1 MSEYHHFL
9 SFVAKQHFGPLVQ
22 QLISTLLTHG
32 PLTLSAITHCSG
44 LPPSQT
50 RKSLVIAIQHN
61 IVVANYERKATQPP
75 PRATSLASAPS
86 STTTVDLTALRVLY
100 RVNTAALR
108 CRPRY
113 PAYVTRLRDKMGD
126 NEATIVQVLCMH
138 GILSTQ
144 QLMDHATQLHSTS
157 PLTSTSSDP
166 SPATSSPSSVPPPP
180 PQPMEKRRQLDE
192 ALERLASGRWV
203 KKAIMAQTNGK
214 VDDEKKVD
222 EDEGEAEYGAGGN
235 TAATDGKKRR
245 RAGDKEEKKEEPKK
259 ARGRPAKKKKGTV
272 EEERKDEEES
282 KQQPMDA
289 AISDGGVV
297 LSDHWVLNDAMFT
310 LDTQREAMQRYAH
323 DRIGPTAAFVLSIV
337 LSLSP
342 YESVRPVVVDEST
355 VLTACQAE
363 PKAPKLTAS
372 TLHSYLVELTLDAS
386 HLLTQRSPTSYS
398 LNMPSFLS
406 HMRLLQTQSILTA
419 RYSLLSAR
427 LYRLLLLHK
436 RLEETQLAELATA
449 SRQDVR
455 SLLHRLVREEWVVVS
470 EVARTVDRAPSKSFF
485 VWGIDEQRV
494 KTRIVDILYTTCVKL
509 GERLAA
515 ERAEVGGVMER
526 VEMEQHIDEVERDK
540 VERWRV
546 AQERLQLA
554 LREVNEHLALWE

>member
-1 MSEYHHFL
+1 MSESHHFL
-9 SFVAKQHFGPLVQ
+9 SYVAKQHFGPLVQ
-22 QLISTLLTHG
+22 QLVSTLLTHG
-32 PLTLSAITHCSG
+32 PLTLAAISHCSN

-75 PRATSLASAPS
+75 PRATSLASPAQPAA
-86 STTTVDLTALRVLY
+86 TVVDLTSLRVLY

-113 PAYVTRLRDKMGD
+113 PAYVSRVRSSMGD
-126 NEATIVQVLCMH
+126 DEALIVQVLCMH

-144 QLMDHATQLHSTS
+144 QLMDHAATQLHSAS
-157 PLTSTSSDP
+157 PLTPP
-166 SPATSSPSSVPPPP
+166 SASPTPPLPA
-180 PQPMEKRRQLDE
+180 ERRQQLDA
-192 ALERLASGRWV
+192 ALERLANGRWV
-203 KKAIMAQTNGK
+203 KRAIMAHTNGK
-214 VDDEKKVD
+214 ATADDEEKKFNKD
-222 EDEGEAEYGAGGN
+222 DGAEAEYN
-235 TAATDGKKRR
+235 TATTADAKKRKR
-245 RAGDKEEKKEEPKK
+245 GAAADKEEKKEEVKK
-259 ARGRPAKKKKGTV
+259 GRGRPAKKKKGAAE
-272 EEERKDEEES
+272 EEERKEEES
-282 KQQPMDA
+282 REQRVDEA
-289 AISDGGVV
+289 DRDGAVV

-323 DRIGPTAAFVLSIV
+323 DRVGSTAAFVLSIV

-342 YESVRPVVVDEST
+342 YESVRPVAVDEAA
-355 VLTACQAE
+355 VLAACQAL
-363 PKAPKLTAS
+363 PDAPKLTAA
-372 TLHSYLVELTLDAS
+372 TVHSYMVELTLDAS
-386 HLLTQRSPTSYS
+386 HLLSQRTLTSYS
-398 LNMPSFLS
+398 LNLPSFLA
-406 HMRLLQTQSILTA
+406 HMRTLQIQSILTA

-427 LYRLLLLHK
+427 LYRLLLIHK

-485 VWGIDEQRV
+485 VWAVDEAKVRERV
-494 KTRIVDILYTTCVKL
+494 VDLLYVSCVKL
-509 GERLAA
+509 GERLAV
-515 ERAEVGGVMER
+515 ERAAVGGVMER
-526 VEMEQHIDEVERDK
+526 VEMEQHIDEVEREK

-554 LREVNEHLALWE
+554 LKEVNEHLALWE